1 MRCRGLVAL
10 VLLLAAACQ
19 PVPHPFAHD
28 GAPDTRLLEL
38 PDSAGIVVQPVDG
51 APPSTSAAL
60 GLAMA
65 DALRKANV
73 PATTRSGNRASAW
86 LHGRI
91 VDDGRDARLIWDL
104 SAADGKILGSVS
116 RSIEGTPV
124 AAWAAGDKDL
134 MAAIAGNA
142 APAIAALVQ
151 EQAPGEVR
159 VPPVYVQPVEG
170 APGEGNGRLRA
181 AMLLALGARQ
191 LQTATAPNQTT
202 LVLAGRVTVAAVP
215 RAPDYHRL
223 RLVWKVT
230 DPYGIEVGEIAQE
243 NEIQATALE
252 SGWQQIAGEVARDA
266 AAGILRM
273 LRGID
278 WRAGFAGS
286 APQDRQRQAGQPP
299 RTGSGT
305 TGLDRPGRARPP
317 ADVEERLQRDVER

>member
-1 MRCRGLVAL
+1 MRCRAL
-10 VLLLAAACQ
+10 AALALLLGAACQ

-38 PDSAGIVVQPVDG
+38 PDSAGIVVLPVDD
-51 APPSTSAAL
+51 APPAASAAL

-73 PATTRSGNRASAW
+73 PATTRGGNRASAW

-91 VDDGRDARLIWDL
+91 VDDGRDAKLVWEL
-104 SAADGKILGSVS
+104 SAPDGKPLGAVT

-151 EQAPGEVR
+151 EQTPGEVR
-159 VPPVYVQPVEG
+159 VPPIYVQPVEG
-170 APGEGNGRLRA
+170 ARGDGNARLRA
-181 AMLLALGARQ
+181 AMHLALGARQ
-191 LQTATAPNQTT
+191 LQTANAPDQTT
-202 LVLAGRVTVAAVP
+202 LVVAGRVTTTSVIG
-215 RAPDYHRL
+215 APEYRRL

-243 NEIQATALE
+243 NEVPATALE
-252 SGWQQIAGEVARDA
+252 SGWQQIAPEAARDA

-278 WRAGFAGS
+278 WRAGFAGA
-286 APQDRQRQAGQPP
+286 APQGGDRQASPAP
-299 RTGSGT
+299 RGGGGT
-305 TGLDRPGRARPP
+305 TSLDRPGRARPP
-317 ADVEERLQRDVER
+317 ADVEERLQRDMVR